1 MIDERIYPM
10 KRFNYANP
18 KDKKALLKI
27 LSPKYLRDLKTEKL
41 VADILEDIANNG
53 DEAVVRYTA
62 KFDKAVLK
70 PSQMRV
76 TEKEIQDAL
85 KTVDKKFI
93 KTAKTAIKNITE
105 YHKFQARKSRS
116 YKRAD
121 GTMLTQRVRPLKRV
135 GVYVPGGAAP
145 LASSFLM
152 CTVPAKV
159 AGVPEIVVATPPG
172 PDGKINPHILACAG
186 LMGVKEVYKV
196 GGVQAVGAL
205 AFGTKII
212 NKVDKIVGAGNRFVV
227 EAKRQ
232 VFGLVDIEMIPGP
245 SEILVLADDS
255 ANPAWVAADLLSQAE
270 HTGNERVFLVTTS
283 AKLADAVEAELS
295 KQVVQLSRCDAA
307 SNSLKNGGHIILTS
321 TMNEAVEVSDLVA
334 PEHLEVMTR
343 EARKVSE
350 KVTCAGAIFVGPW
363 TPEPIGDYTAG
374 TNHILPTGG
383 TARIFS
389 GLNYDEFIKK
399 TNVVELTEK
408 AFDKLA
414 DATITFA
421 EVEKLTAHGQS
432 VRVRLK
438 GKK

>member
-1 MIDERIYPM
+1 M
-10 KRFNYANP
+10 KRLNYSNP
-18 KDKKALLKI
+18 KDKKALLKM
-27 LSPKYLRDLKTEKL
+27 LSPNLMRDRKTEKR
-41 VADILEDIANNG
+41 VSDILEDIAQNG
-53 DEAVVRYTA
+53 DEAVIRYTA
-62 KFDKAVLK
+62 QFDKAQFK
-70 PSQMRV
+70 PSQMKV
-76 TEKEIQDAL
+76 TSKEIADAL
-85 KTVDKKFI
+85 KRVDKKFL
-93 KTAKTAIKNITE
+93 KVAKTAIKNITE
-105 YHKFQARKSRS
+105 YHQFQARKTRS

-121 GTMLTQRVRPLKRV
+121 GTRLTQRVRPLKRV

-172 PDGKINPHILACAG
+172 PDGCINPHILACAG
-186 LMGVKEVYKV
+186 LMGITEIYKV
-196 GGVQAVGAL
+196 GGVQAIGAM
-205 AFGTKII
+205 AFGTKHIP
-212 NKVDKIVGAGNRFVV
+212 KVDKIVGAGNRFVV

-245 SEILVLADDS
+245 SEILVLADDT

-283 AKLADAVEAELS
+283 AKLADDVEAELTL
-295 KQVVQLSRCDAA
+295 QVHQLTRCDAA
-307 SNSLKNGGHIILTS
+307 SMSLKNGGYTILTAS
-321 TMNEAVEVSDLVA
+321 LEEALEVSDLVA

-414 DATITFA
+414 EATITFA
-421 EVEKLTAHGQS
+421 EVEQLTAHGQS
-432 VRVRLK
+432 IRVRLK
-438 GKK
+438 GRK